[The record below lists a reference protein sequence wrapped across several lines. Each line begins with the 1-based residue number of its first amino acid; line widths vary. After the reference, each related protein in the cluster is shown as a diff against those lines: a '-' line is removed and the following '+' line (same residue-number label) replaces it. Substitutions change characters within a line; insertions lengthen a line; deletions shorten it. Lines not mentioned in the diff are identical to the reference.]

1 LGFFNGLDPEN
12 TQLLRNDGY
21 ADPVDFMKSTGYKAL
36 WLLMGL
42 GFVVALIW
50 ILQIWRT
57 YRESSM
63 GVSPGRSAIAF
74 VIFALL
80 SPVAIA
86 LQFSMAASLSG
97 AWPPSFPAELVGQWE
112 LTRDSRSN
120 DVAAYNAM
128 VFNFDPKGYYLNRSP
143 KEPRTDAAT
152 S

>member
-86 LQFSMAASLSG
+86 LQFSMAVAVSPQ
-97 AWPPSFPAELVGQWE
+97 AYRRDPSV
-112 LTRDSRSN
+112 R
-120 DVAAYNAM
+120 AA
-128 VFNFDPKGYYLNRSP
+128 DDR
-143 KEPRTDAAT
+143 AAQ
-152 S
+152 SAGVH